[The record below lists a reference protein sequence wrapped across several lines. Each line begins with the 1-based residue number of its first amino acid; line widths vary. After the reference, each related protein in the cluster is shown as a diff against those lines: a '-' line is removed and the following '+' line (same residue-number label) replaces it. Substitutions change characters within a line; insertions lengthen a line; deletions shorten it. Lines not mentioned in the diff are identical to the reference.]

1 MAGLDLLT
9 LEFQE
14 EKMGTLTIKDLPE
27 NVELDRKAMQAVA
40 GGSRWRGTAG
50 SAGAAKPRAQGL
62 VDFKTGVATPRAAAA
77 NKQA

>member
-1 MAGLDLLT
+1 
-9 LEFQE
+9 
-14 EKMGTLTIKDLPE
+14 MGTLTIKDLPE

-50 SAGAAKPRAQGL
+50 SASASAAKPRAQGL